1 MKKVI
6 HFNSFPPCIF
16 SFLTFANMRFSIPM
30 FIINRPWLY
39 CLYVSFGNCFWYCL
53 STFITCIWRELS
65 ILLFSAYYWCFYI
78 KAFFFS
84 IELFWSPPGMN
95 GESIKSSDNWLYV
108 WYTKK
113 RHCDL
118 PDPASITAGLSALLL
133 VVDDCARISISPGY
147 SATVMAHDKDETSAR
162 PCLNADRTW
171 ALSKLQRLNLS
182 TPWLIRMPPA
192 FQKT

>member
-1 MKKVI
+1 M
-6 HFNSFPPCIF
+6 
-16 SFLTFANMRFSIPM
+16 LTI
-30 FIINRPWLY
+30 
-39 CLYVSFGNCFWYCL
+39 G
-53 STFITCIWRELS
+53 TFISKL
-65 ILLFSAYYWCFYI
+65 
-78 KAFFFS
+78 FFFS

-95 GESIKSSDNWLYV
+95 GESIKSNDNWLYV

-182 TPWLIRMPPA
+182 TPWLIQMPPA
-192 FQKT
+192 FQKTWFYRSRVDLQSCVTFRLQQSDSVIHMRVSGASQVH